1 MNITHTRNA
10 LTVAV
15 SAAIAGAAAPAMLF
29 LGAGT
34 AQAMLDVSERGAV
47 AIIDDLPTPRSCAS
61 CVGFDPQPDPPGY
74 PNAGKLPSVR
84 GFDPQ
89 SDPPGTAPVNVGP

>member
-15 SAAIAGAAAPAMLF
+15 SAAIASAAAPAMLF

-34 AQAMLDVSERGAV
+34 
-47 AIIDDLPTPRSCAS
+47 CAS
-61 CVGFDPQPDPPGY
+61 CVGFDPQPE
-74 PNAGKLPSVR
+74 
-84 GFDPQ
+84 
-89 SDPPGTAPVNVGP
+89 PPGTAPVNVGP